1 VLGGDE
7 HRWEEEPQEVRRAC
21 TVGLLYAA
29 QSPTDLLPLLHRRPL
44 CRRASS
50 PAARGPPREQD
61 GKWEAERGEL
71 RFSAPSQ
78 PNGSSQQDFRVLL
91 RGIRFGRPFGTDS
104 APAGHGAGAEA
115 VPKAPSV
122 VMHST

>member
-1 VLGGDE
+1 MPL
-7 HRWEEEPQEVRRAC
+7 AS
-21 TVGLLYAA
+21 LA
-29 QSPTDLLPLLHRRPL
+29 LPV
-44 CRRASS
+44 
-50 PAARGPPREQD
+50 ARGPPRAED
-61 GKWEAERGEL
+61 GKWEAERGGL
-71 RFSAPSQ
+71 RFSALSR
-78 PNGSSQQDFRVLL
+78 PNGSSQQDFRDLL